1 MVPEDL
7 IHHQNGHVICYLKG
21 ISLLVTTMSLVLLYL
36 TIQKKYESKNFYT
49 YCFERLPNLTRSK
62 VFNFFFLTA
71 VLMAMFYFLTYGW
84 LLGWLVVF
92 NVPSTARSFRDG
104 TPFTVPCKGLEAR
117 KIHLGI
123 EPRAVAWQSITL
135 PLRNASSASTSD

>member
-62 VFNFFFLTA
+62 VFKFFFFDCCIDGN
-71 VLMAMFYFLTYGW
+71 VLLSD
-84 LLGWLVVF
+84 LWLV
-92 NVPSTARSFRDG
+92 
-104 TPFTVPCKGLEAR
+104 
-117 KIHLGI
+117 
-123 EPRAVAWQSITL
+123 AWL
-135 PLRNASSASTSD
+135 VGCV